1 METKH
6 QKILRIL
13 EERART
19 SVVGSCFATE
29 EKLCSEFGVSRM
41 TVNKV
46 ICALVEKGL
55 LYRIPLKGTF
65 VKEPPKK
72 SRHLVYLIPCPD
84 AMVLDSWEAARNRI
98 VYSGILRAARQDGI
112 RLETLSISPVNS
124 PTEID
129 FSFLDRIGR
138 NSCVIVDGAWYAHV
152 YERLNQ
158 VSDHILLIE
167 SGVEYTWKEQYR
179 HTASWLISRLDYW
192 MAAWELF
199 MRFFNAGCRRICLMY
214 PWLYDTDPWCRGYRA
229 ALEET
234 GCPELLCVQGDGFG
248 ERERDFLR
256 VNRCDAVIMGGRWMR
271 RIAAQ
276 DIHAAAGL
284 DSGIQVGVFDY
295 IESLNYIV
303 RKPLCACFDLAAIGC
318 DSVHRLLQCG
328 GEPGIKVFGPEICG
342 DGAQTGTGKD
352 FLFTGTEEKQGRLF

>member
-46 ICALVEKGL
+46 ICALVEK
-55 LYRIPLKGTF
+55 RAFVPHSPERNVCKGTA
-65 VKEPPKK
+65 KEIQTPCLPDSVSGRHG
-72 SRHLVYLIPCPD
+72 SRQLGG
-84 AMVLDSWEAARNRI
+84 SRNRI

-179 HTASWLISRLDYW
+179 HTASWLISRLDYR

-276 DIHAAAGL
+276 DIHAVAGL